1 MEWHTHFVS
10 QWDGRQEKH
19 ISEVLEAMAKAE
31 KEEEAKMK
39 DKIYSKMNAS
49 IKNREEQVQQLKT
62 KLQAHVSDNYRTGLL
77 HTLLYKY

>member
-1 MEWHTHFVS
+1 
-10 QWDGRQEKH
+10 
-19 ISEVLEAMAKAE
+19 MAKAE